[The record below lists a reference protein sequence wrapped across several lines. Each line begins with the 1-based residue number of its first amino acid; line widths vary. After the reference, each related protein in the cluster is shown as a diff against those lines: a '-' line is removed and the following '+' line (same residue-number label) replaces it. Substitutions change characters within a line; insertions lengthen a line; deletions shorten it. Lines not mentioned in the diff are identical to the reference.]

1 MLPPTQTEDEV
12 LDSRLV
18 EGLQRDLGP
27 GIMALFEDPDVTEI
41 GTNPFDER
49 VWVESRSAGGKALTE
64 IVLPKPYVRSFLN
77 RIADRKGAT
86 LTHTLPFLEAQLPPG
101 PFKGA
106 RLAGQVE
113 PIAPGPCFTI
123 RIPPLRPLDLRVYLE
138 QEAMTQTQFDYILQA
153 IPDRLNI
160 FVVGGTNSG
169 KTTLA
174 MAILLEV
181 SRLCPDHRIVT
192 IEDTPELQI
201 RSWCWNPL
209 YVHPTEDIDYGA
221 LLKIA
226 LRMSPDRI
234 VIGESRGGSIVQ
246 LFDALLSG
254 HPGGISTFHADNVR
268 QTFLRML
275 NYARRDSDTDA
286 HRTTIGDAV
295 DLLIVLKKVGSVRRV
310 TEMVRVRSFS
320 EETGAY
326 DLEPIH

>member
-1 MLPPTQTEDEV
+1 MTDTFQTEDDV
-12 LDSRLV
+12 LDAQLV
-18 EGLQRDLGP
+18 YGLERDLGP
-27 GIMALFEDPDVTEI
+27 GVMALFADPDVTEI
-41 GTNPFDER
+41 GTNPTDDR
-49 VWVESRSAGGKALTE
+49 VWIESRSAGGKALTDV
-64 IVLPKPYVRSFLN
+64 VLPKPHARSFLN
-77 RIADRKGAT
+77 RVADRQGAT
-86 LTHTLPFLEAQLPPG
+86 LTHAVPYLEARLPPG
-101 PFKGA
+101 PFKGG
-106 RLAGQVE
+106 RLAGQIE

-123 RIPPLRPLDLRVYLE
+123 RVPPLEPLDLRVYLE
-138 QEAMTQTQFDYILQA
+138 QQAMTPSQFDFIRQA
-153 IPDRLNI
+153 ILDRLNI

-192 IEDTPELQI
+192 IEDTPELQV

-209 YVHPTEDIDYGA
+209 YVHPTEPLDYGA
-221 LLKIA
+221 LLKVA

-268 QTFLRML
+268 QAFLRML
-275 NYARRDSDTDA
+275 NYARRDSDTEA

-310 TEMVRVRSFS
+310 TEMVRVHRFDDDA
-320 EETGAY
+320 GDY
-326 DLEPIH
+326 VLEAVE